1 MSLIL
6 IPFVFTLLLVLLIT
20 PLVIPLAKKFNLV
33 DNPQKRIHPAH
44 THQGIIPRAGGLA
57 IFSGFFISGLLFLPL
72 SKILIG
78 IFLGATILVILGIL
92 DDKYDLSPYPR
103 FVVNILAAAIV
114 VSAGVGIP
122 YLTNPLGGVIRLD
135 TWRLGFD
142 FFGRH
147 SILVWADLF
156 AIFWIVWC
164 TNLVNW
170 SKGVDGQMPG
180 FVGISAIVL
189 GLLSLRFSGH
199 DISQTTVTI
208 LAFITAAGF
217 LGFLP
222 WNFYPQ
228 KIMPGYSGGALAGFL
243 LAVLS
248 ILSFGKLGTAVL
260 VLAVP
265 LIDAGYTILRR
276 LVLFK
281 SPFKGDAGHLHHKLL
296 SLGWGRRRIALFYWL
311 ISGFL
316 GIIALNSNSQ
326 QKFINLLALIIIIG
340 AILLYLNLS
349 KKSILPHKEK

>member
-1 MSLIL
+1 
-6 IPFVFTLLLVLLIT
+6 
-20 PLVIPLAKKFNLV
+20 
-33 DNPQKRIHPAH
+33 
-44 THQGIIPRAGGLA
+44 
-57 IFSGFFISGLLFLPL
+57 
-72 SKILIG
+72 
-78 IFLGATILVILGIL
+78 
-92 DDKYDLSPYPR
+92 
-103 FVVNILAAAIV
+103 
-114 VSAGVGIP
+114 
-122 YLTNPLGGVIRLD
+122 
-135 TWRLGFD
+135 
-142 FFGRH
+142 
-147 SILVWADLF
+147 
-156 AIFWIVWC
+156 
-164 TNLVNW
+164 
-170 SKGVDGQMPG
+170 
-180 FVGISAIVL
+180 
-189 GLLSLRFSGH
+189 
-199 DISQTTVTI
+199 
-208 LAFITAAGF
+208 
-217 LGFLP
+217 
-222 WNFYPQ
+222 
-228 KIMPGYSGGALAGFL
+228 MPGYSGGALAGFL